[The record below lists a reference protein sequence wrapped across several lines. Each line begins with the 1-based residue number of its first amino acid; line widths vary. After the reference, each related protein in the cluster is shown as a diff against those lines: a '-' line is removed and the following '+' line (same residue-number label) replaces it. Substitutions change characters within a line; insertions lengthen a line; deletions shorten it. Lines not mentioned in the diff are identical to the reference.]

1 MGDLINFDGNVT
13 LGTIAVQVADAL
25 NPLAAARDA
34 VVAIAMCTVEIN
46 RIEVERKRIAA
57 RGKAITEGLL
67 QRQREVYSTF
77 IIQQQQAQTIEVD
90 RHCIRQALN
99 NAVQRV
105 ASPDASP
112 EEREMFGSIMTVLS
126 GQLIM
131 AARNDRQDLIKLVD
145 ALNIG
150 GYVSKIEG
158 WQL

>member
-1 MGDLINFDGNVT
+1 M
-13 LGTIAVQVADAL
+13 
-25 NPLAAARDA
+25 
-34 VVAIAMCTVEIN
+34 
-46 RIEVERKRIAA
+46 
-57 RGKAITEGLL
+57 
-67 QRQREVYSTF
+67 
-77 IIQQQQAQTIEVD
+77 
-90 RHCIRQALN
+90 
-99 NAVQRV
+99 QRV
-105 ASPDASP
+105 ASPDASL